1 MTSFS
6 LVPRTHMTLPYR
18 LGLTPLGPPVAFEAS
33 SRGTFPHRSLPR
45 LSSSI
50 PSPFPYD
57 PLSLPAIPPPCR
69 DRTPSPPPLSSPSGP
84 LRRMGT
90 RDALLQIQMG
100 TYANGVTCYYT
111 FPYTN
116 NVLIGPTPYV
126 RRVWGAEPPVST
138 LSLSHSST
146 FTPFSLAFPPTT
158 RAGSSAASA
167 ERISDI
173 RDRKS
178 VV

>member
-1 MTSFS
+1 
-6 LVPRTHMTLPYR
+6 
-18 LGLTPLGPPVAFEAS
+18 
-33 SRGTFPHRSLPR
+33 
-45 LSSSI
+45 
-50 PSPFPYD
+50 
-57 PLSLPAIPPPCR
+57 
-69 DRTPSPPPLSSPSGP
+69 
-84 LRRMGT
+84 MGT

-126 RRVWGAEPPVST
+126 RRVWGAGPPVST
-138 LSLSHSST
+138 LSLSRSFPST
-146 FTPFSLAFPPTT
+146 SFSLALPLTT

-173 RDRKS
+173 RAVETDLSIVPPLAFHSIVPLNWNAPGRKGKIPS
-178 VV
+178 SSSQPVFSLREVLFPEIAPLMNSYRV

>member
-1 MTSFS
+1 
-6 LVPRTHMTLPYR
+6 
-18 LGLTPLGPPVAFEAS
+18 
-33 SRGTFPHRSLPR
+33 
-45 LSSSI
+45 
-50 PSPFPYD
+50 
-57 PLSLPAIPPPCR
+57 
-69 DRTPSPPPLSSPSGP
+69 
-84 LRRMGT
+84 MGT

-126 RRVWGAEPPVST
+126 RRVWGAGPPVST
-138 LSLSHSST
+138 LSLSRSFPS
-146 FTPFSLAFPPTT
+146 TPFSLALPLTT

-173 RDRKS
+173 RAVETDLSIVPPLAFHSIVPLNWNAPGRRR
-178 VV
+178 